1 MGGAQRS
8 TANRKATMAL
18 NFAASLGKKAKEE
31 LPITNVQVE
40 GLVVAKIVKH
50 CRECLPTFVTGQLLG
65 LDIGSTL
72 EITYSF
78 PFPTKAEDGA
88 PEEEEDEDASY
99 QLEMMRC
106 LREVNVDNNTAGWYQ
121 STYLGSYQTL
131 ELVETFMSYQESI
144 KRCVCVVYDPQEAAQ
159 GSFGLKVLKL
169 KDKFLKLFKEGK
181 VTATK
186 LNQEGITSKDM
197 FQELPITVTN
207 SSLVSAMFEVLE
219 QDSPADQGTFDR
231 LTFVEPDLLERNLEF
246 MMEGV
251 NDYHNKIYQ
260 VSQYHRM
267 SARHELQH
275 QQWLQKRRQ
284 ENSARRSAG
293 EDPLTEEDPNYAPLT
308 EPSRM
313 ESFLISNQTT
323 NFTEKVAISGG
334 QTLQKL
340 SIMESLYS

>member
-1 MGGAQRS
+1 
-8 TANRKATMAL
+8 MAAL
-18 NFAASLGKKAKEE
+18 SFASAIVKKNKEE
-31 LPITNVQVE
+31 TPITNVQVE
-40 GLVVAKIVKH
+40 GLVVAKIIKH
-50 CRECLPTFVTGQLLG
+50 CKECLPDFVTGQLLG

-78 PFPTKAEDGA
+78 PFPGKPSGGA
-88 PEEEEDEDASY
+88 EEDDDASY

-106 LREVNVDNNTAGWYQ
+106 LREVNVDNNTVGWYQ
-121 STYLGSYQTL
+121 SAYVGTYQTL

-144 KRCVCVVYDPQEAAQ
+144 KRCVCIAYDPQGAAQ

-169 KDKFLKLFKEGK
+169 KDKFFNLFKEGK

-186 LNQEGITSKDM
+186 LNEEGVTSKDI

-207 SSLVSAMFEVLE
+207 SSLVASMFSVLNNND
-219 QDSPADQGTFDR
+219 QVDQGTFDR
-231 LTFVEPDLLERNLEF
+231 LSFVEPSLLEKNLEF

-251 NDYHNKIYQ
+251 DEYHGKIYQ

-275 QQWLQKRRQ
+275 QQWLQKRKQ
-284 ENSARRSAG
+284 ENAQRRAVG
-293 EDPLTEEDPNYAPLT
+293 EDPLSEEDPNYTPLT

-313 ESFLISNQTT
+313 ESFLISNQIANFSDKIATT
-323 NFTEKVAISGG
+323 GG
-334 QTLQKL
+334 QNLQKL
-340 SIMESLYS
+340 CVMDSLYSSKTIH